1 VRVPCLRVP
10 WLLAPGLLAG
20 LLASR
25 PAGAQIPGAATLGDG
40 TALALLVAA
49 LAAVV
54 VALLVRAD
62 RALRQKA
69 TLADRLEKERE
80 RFLAAIESIPDGFV
94 MFDADDR
101 LVVCNARYRDYYAVT
116 GDAIRPGARF
126 QDIIR
131 AGLAR
136 GQYPG
141 VRNADAFVRD
151 ITAWHRGNNPPMER
165 QLSDGRWLLV
175 TECPTPDGG
184 TVGIRSDI
192 TALKSVVAD
201 LATAR
206 DQAERASRAK
216 TEFLAAMSHE
226 IRTPLNGILAT
237 ADMLGSD
244 ALDPRLQE
252 NVHLIRRSGRALLTI
267 LNEVLDFARIETGR
281 AQIAAEPAAPVQI
294 VEQVV
299 SLFSAT
305 CTQKGIDIAVEAP
318 APFAVTTDAD
328 RLRQIVSNLVGNA
341 VKFTEKGGVTVTV
354 RAAPAEGGAMRLE
367 IAVRDTGIGI
377 APEDLSRLFQQF
389 SQAEG
394 GLARRFG
401 GTGLGLAISRQLA
414 RMMGGDIDVESAKGV
429 GTRFTLRLD
438 LPPAD
443 LDAVVA
449 DTGAAPSPVPLDSDV
464 LKGVRILVAE
474 DNEVNQIVIEQLLG
488 RFGATFEIVADG
500 FEAVSRARTT
510 PFDLILMDIQM
521 PRMSGIEATCM
532 IRGSPG
538 PNAGTPVVA
547 LTANSMPGDHETYLA
562 AGMTDAI
569 AKPIDMGALAAIARR
584 AVGRPIAAAPVAT
597 AAPTRPAESTRAFRD
612 LADRVNADPPAG
624 GSERERRSS

>member
-25 PAGAQIPGAATLGDG
+25 PAGAQIPGAGTLGDG

-69 TLADRLEKERE
+69 ALADRLEKERE